1 MLIQTSRHNSKR
13 HPSLKMIALL
23 LVAALMLTCGT
34 LAVSTEVAASTTT
47 QALQEAK
54 NRQAE
59 LDAEKA
65 RLAKQNK
72 ELSNKVDK
80 LSGDLAWLNSRSEE
94 QKNLY
99 AQKTLELE
107 AAIDELKT
115 AYDAYVA
122 AEADVTA
129 KKIQYTARVKTM
141 FEHQHR
147 SILEVFLESKSL
159 QGFFTTLQ
167 FMEIV
172 ADTDQ
177 QMIEDL
183 EAAKDNAAM
192 LRDQARQ
199 NELDM
204 QATVAQL
211 EADIAKLKADAEAT
225 QADMQQAEVKLSTM
239 QAAEQE
245 LNDLSAS
252 IAAEV
257 VTLQKKVSAENA
269 AATAAARAAAGG
281 VSKSGWYWP
290 YPGDTSIY
298 SAYGM
303 RYHPV
308 YHYMRFHSGVDLG
321 GSYGNPIIAARS
333 GTVVIVR
340 NPVQGRNTG
349 GSGYGNYVV
358 IDHGDGSFSLYA
370 HMKETQVSVGQN
382 VNASDRIGICGSTG
396 TSTGPHLH
404 FEIMIDGKTVNPATY
419 IK

>member
-1 MLIQTSRHNSKR
+1 MLTPTSQRNSKR
-13 HPSLKMIALL
+13 HPRLKLIALL
-23 LVAALMLTCGT
+23 LVTAMMLTCGT
-34 LAVSTEVAASTTT
+34 LAVSSDVSAAASS
-47 QALQEAK
+47 QALQDAK
-54 NRQAE
+54 TRQAQ

-65 RLAKQNK
+65 KLAKQNK
-72 ELSNKVDK
+72 ELSNKVNQ
-80 LSGDLAWLNSRSEE
+80 LSGDLAWLNTRSEE
-94 QKNLY
+94 QKALY
-99 AQKTLELE
+99 VEKSQQLE
-107 AAIDELKT
+107 AAVSELQA
-115 AYDAYVA
+115 AYAAYVA
-122 AEADVTA
+122 AEADVTN
-129 KKIQYTARVKTM
+129 KKAQYSARVRTM

-172 ADTDQ
+172 ADTDK

-199 NELDM
+199 QELDM
-204 QATVAQL
+204 QVVVTQL

-225 QADMQQAEVKLSTM
+225 QADMQQAELKLSAQ
-239 QAAEQE
+239 QAAEQK

-269 AATAAARAAAGG
+269 AATAAARAASGG
-281 VSKSGWYWP
+281 ISKNGWYWP
-290 YPGDTSIY
+290 YPGDTNIY

-303 RYHPV
+303 RYHPI
-308 YHYMRFHSGVDLG
+308 YHYMRFHSGLDLG
-321 GSYGNPIIAARS
+321 GQYGTPIIASRS
-333 GTVVIVR
+333 GTVLIVR

-358 IDHGDGSFSLYA
+358 IDHGDGSCTLYG

-382 VNASDRIGICGSTG
+382 VNAGDRIGLCGSTG

-404 FEIMIDGKTVNPATY
+404 FEIMIDGKTVNPAPY

>member
-1 MLIQTSRHNSKR
+1 MLTTNCRQNSKR
-13 HPSLKMIALL
+13 HPGLKMIALL
-23 LVAALMLTCGT
+23 LVTALMLTCGT
-34 LAVSTEVAASTTT
+34 LAVTSDVAASATT

-54 NRQAE
+54 TRQAQ

-72 ELSNKVDK
+72 ELSNKVNK

-94 QKNLY
+94 QKALY

-107 AAIDELKT
+107 AAVDELKS

-122 AEADVTA
+122 AEADVAA
-129 KKIQYTARVKTM
+129 KKVQYAARVKTM
-141 FEHQHR
+141 FEHQNR

-172 ADTDQ
+172 ADTDK

-204 QATVAQL
+204 QVTVTQL

-225 QADMQQAEVKLSTM
+225 QADMQQAEVKLSSQ

-281 VSKSGWYWP
+281 ISKNGWYWP
-290 YPGDTSIY
+290 YPGDTHIY

-303 RYHPV
+303 RYHPI
-308 YHYMRFHSGVDLG
+308 YHYMRFHSGLDLG
-321 GSYGNPIIAARS
+321 GSYGNPIIATRS
-333 GTVVIVR
+333 GTVIIVR

-358 IDHGDGSFSLYA
+358 IDHGDGSCSLYG
-370 HMKETQVSVGQN
+370 HMKETQVTVGQT
-382 VNASDRIGICGSTG
+382 VNASDRIGLCGSTG

-404 FEIMIDGKTVNPATY
+404 FEIMIDGKTVDPAPY